1 MSQLPGQELPVTR
14 EVRRLY
20 LAEYARRWQD
30 FRFAV
35 GYGVGARWASPVGP
49 LGLDLAYGV
58 DARQARLH
66 FTLDVSF

>member
-30 FRFAV
+30 FLVSIHSINSAGGGRWS
-35 GYGVGARWASPVGP
+35 GA
-49 LGLDLAYGV
+49 GL
-58 DARQARLH
+58 
-66 FTLDVSF
+66 

>member
-30 FRFAV
+30 FL
-35 GYGVGARWASPVGP
+35 ASIHSINSAGKTVAPDWRMTFRCCVP
-49 LGLDLAYGV
+49 WP
-58 DARQARLH
+58 RRIPR
-66 FTLDVSF
+66 